1 MAGGFLR
8 RLRHDT
14 RGVSAVEFALL
25 APTIIMIYFGLVEFA
40 QGYMAQKRTTHVASM
55 VADLTAQNASLN
67 TGQITNI
74 FGIGD
79 KIMRPFSD
87 ADLSQRVTSVVRSGN
102 TVTVVWSR
110 ATGDLTPLPKNSA
123 YTLPS
128 LELLPD
134 AEGLIVSESAFE
146 YTSPVDFVL
155 PEPVTFRHT
164 SYLRPRNTDQV
175 ECSNC

>member
-1 MAGGFLR
+1 MVRTFLR

-14 RGVSAVEFALL
+14 RGVSAVEFAIL

-55 VADLTAQNASLN
+55 VADLTAQNAALTPS
-67 TGQITNI
+67 QITNI

-87 ADLSQRVTSVVRSGN
+87 HDLSQRVTSVARTGN
-102 TVTVVWSR
+102 TVKVVWSR
-110 ATGDLTPLPKNSA
+110 ATGELTPLAKNSV
-123 YTLPS
+123 YTVPS
-128 LELLPD
+128 LSLIPNG
-134 AEGLIVSESAFE
+134 EGLIVAESAFK

-155 PEPVTFRHT
+155 PQPVTFRHI

-175 ECSNC
+175 DCSNC

>member
-1 MAGGFLR
+1 MVRTFLR

-14 RGVSAVEFALL
+14 RGVSAVEFAIL

-55 VADLTAQNASLN
+55 VADLTAQNASL
-67 TGQITNI
+67 TTSQITNI

-87 ADLSQRVTSVVRSGN
+87 ADLSQRVTSVARSGN
-102 TVTVVWSR
+102 TVKVVWSR
-110 ATGDLTPLPKNSA
+110 ANGGLAPLAKNSV
-123 YTLPS
+123 YTVPS
-128 LELLPD
+128 LDLLPD
-134 AEGLIVSESAFE
+134 GEGLIVAESAFK

-155 PEPVTFRHT
+155 PQPVTFRHI
-164 SYLRPRNTDQV
+164 SYLRPRNTDTV
-175 ECSNC
+175 DCSNC